1 MPAERLVKATA
12 YITRGPYLLVFTDPG
27 YSDLGLIVPGGTCE
41 PGESVEACLHRE
53 VAEEAGVR
61 LEEAVRLNPT
71 VRYVGVTG
79 REVLRHCYHGTLRE
93 PERVAETFTHVVT
106 GHDNDRGSVLAYRWV
121 GLQPQ
126 PPVLAPRLGDGLP
139 ELVRMLGDAGL

>member
-12 YITRGPYLLVFTDPG
+12 YITRGPYLLVFTDPA
-27 YSDLGLIVPGGTCE
+27 YPDLGLIVPGGTCE

-61 LEEAVRLNPT
+61 LERAVRLKTT

-79 REVLRHCYHGTLRE
+79 REVLRHYFQCMAREGPGGTG
-93 PERVAETFTHVVT
+93 PFTHIVT
-106 GHDNDRGSVLAYRWV
+106 GDGDDRGSVLAYRWV
-121 GLQPQ
+121 ALW
-126 PPVLAPRLGDGLP
+126 PVLPALAPRLGDGLP
-139 ELVRMLGDAGL
+139 ELVRMLGGGG